1 MEWEK
6 IVGANIKRL
15 RKERGLSQ
23 EALAGDASLAMRH
36 IGRIE
41 RGEGNPTVSMVAKIA
56 AVLEVHPSMLFDEA
70 FDVRKGE
77 PSVAATRDS

>member
-15 RKERGLSQ
+15 RKEADLSQ
-23 EALAGDASLAMRH
+23 EALAGEAGLAMRH

-41 RGEGNPTVSMVAKIA
+41 RGEGNPTVSMIAKIA
-56 AVLEVHPSMLFDEA
+56 AVLNVHPSSLWQ
-70 FDVRKGE
+70 E
-77 PSVAATRDS
+77 PPPAPPR

>member
-1 MEWEK
+1 MEWER

-23 EALAGDASLAMRH
+23 EVLAGEAGLAMRH

-41 RGEGNPTVSMVAKIA
+41 RGEGNPTVSMLAKIA
-56 AVLEVHPSMLFDEA
+56 TVLGVKPIDFYAE
-70 FDVRKGE
+70 
-77 PSVAATRDS
+77 

>member
-23 EALAGDASLAMRH
+23 EALAGDAGLAMRH

-41 RGEGNPTVSMVAKIA
+41 RGEGNPTVSMVA
-56 AVLEVHPSMLFDEA
+56 
-70 FDVRKGE
+70 
-77 PSVAATRDS
+77 

>member
-6 IVGANIKRL
+6 IVGANIRRL

-23 EALAGDASLAMRH
+23 EALAGEAGLAMRH

-56 AVLEVHPSMLFDEA
+56 VVLQVHPSALFTEGRSVPEA
-70 FDVRKGE
+70 
-77 PSVAATRDS
+77 

>member
-1 MEWEK
+1 MEWER

-23 EALAGDASLAMRH
+23 EALAGEAGLAMRH

-41 RGEGNPTVSMVAKIA
+41 RGEGNPTVSMLAKIA
-56 AVLEVHPSMLFDEA
+56 AALGVDPAA
-70 FDVRKGE
+70 FY
-77 PSVAATRDS
+77 AL